1 MSKNHSGKKTSSIT
15 SASHKRALF
24 YVETKYY
31 FLANIRQIV
40 VSAKIS
46 KPIYWNSALE
56 RL

>member
-1 MSKNHSGKKTSSIT
+1 MSKNHSGKKTSRIT

-31 FLANIRQIV
+31 FLANSRQIV